1 MAAATFAEELKDKTQ
16 EELVEACFQVQL
28 ELRILEAQRTGE
40 QVPQRLTFATEKF
53 KGKLEN
59 KAREVI
65 ISLYLQACKEIDDMK
80 KAEESE
86 PPPQK
91 KQKGG
96 AELPG
101 DRVLSVRRELRDYL
115 IPKAG
120 PDVPQLTVR
129 FDTAIETELQPIL
142 VQCISQ
148 AKVLLEQCPNFQT
161 LKRWIKFPTVQFPQW
176 EDHFEITWG
185 DENEMA
191 IYIHHVGP
199 ACYTLGKCVAVITRA
214 NEQAAASSSSAS

>member
-91 KQKGG
+91 KRKE
-96 AELPG
+96 AELPDSGLMHSLG
-101 DRVLSVRRELRDYL
+101 DIV
-115 IPKAG
+115 KASLG
-120 PDVPQLTVR
+120 PQINVCQ
-129 FDTAIETELQPIL
+129 EQ
-142 VQCISQ
+142 
-148 AKVLLEQCPNFQT
+148 VLLDLERVRMTKEDILSTTEEERRARQDSQEFQDFW
-161 LKRWIKFPTVQFPQW
+161 REPW
-176 EDHFEITWG
+176 
-185 DENEMA
+185 
-191 IYIHHVGP
+191 
-199 ACYTLGKCVAVITRA
+199 
-214 NEQAAASSSSAS
+214 